1 MFREFFRFEL
11 SYWLR
16 GLMVY
21 VFVVAMALLYSIA
34 TGSELEISS
43 SGGNLLRN
51 SSHAIATWYIG
62 ASLLTSFMAAS
73 IYDSSASRDY
83 ANKMSDI
90 LFSKP
95 LNKWGFLGGR
105 FAGASLVALLPCLG
119 VTLGILIANAVN
131 LTDTERWGPV
141 DISKHFKPY
150 LLIVIPNSLIFGS
163 IVFAVAS
170 ITRNTLYSFL
180 SLLAILVVYG
190 VTQSL
195 ASQLDFEWLASWLD
209 PFGAAAFDEAT
220 KYWTV
225 SDLNTRDIPVTAM
238 MVWNRLLWLGIAAVV
253 FFWVVN
259 RFRFETAVRREVR
272 FGSRGRSKVI
282 GAKGDNR
289 NDAEVEVSSR
299 GPGPVLQQPVSQ
311 QPVSQ
316 HVQPRWFTQ
325 FWSALRSDMSAVLF
339 SKTFL
344 IVLLFT
350 LINVGF
356 SLAFGN
362 SDSYGV
368 PTFPVTYQM
377 VEAITAS
384 LLILPL
390 AVITFFTG
398 VLVWRDRDN
407 RFHEIL
413 GAAPVPNSVFTTARW
428 VAMLI
433 ILLCILILGVAIGV
447 FYQWTQGYNRYQL
460 GVYLQEMVGLTGLR
474 MLFLLVIGFV
484 AHTLAPNKY
493 IGYSLFVF
501 YFVVNGQIWNWLRWD
516 SLLVQFG
523 SLPNHV
529 YSDMFGIAPYRS
541 GLLGFG
547 LYWLLVSVVLL
558 WLCNI
563 AMHRGVPKRW
573 WERLGSGIRSATFR
587 SWLVPIVFGCTA
599 AVVGG
604 WLAYNTMVLNRMPSS
619 LEQETIQ
626 VEYERNYSH
635 LATVLQP
642 KVEAVQYAIDIY
654 PETRNVRLEAVQK
667 ITNKGEYPIEQFY
680 LNVAPEMDTKIE
692 IPRGELQEDDKKL
705 MMRVY
710 RIDPPMQP
718 GESLK
723 MRSVVWS
730 RTRGI
735 ENEVSNPQLVQ
746 NGTFFNNSIAPSFG
760 YSQDRRLA
768 SPRRRKLWGLEPIEP
783 LPALRR
789 ECDETCNFHY
799 IADDSDWV
807 EVETVISTS
816 QDQIAVAPGS
826 LVEQWQDGGRNY
838 YRYRVDHPSL
848 NFYSFI
854 SAKYEVERG
863 KVGDVDTEVYYH
875 KEHPWNVP
883 KMSKAIADTLEYCG
897 REFGPYKH
905 KQARII
911 EFPRV
916 AAFAQAFPG
925 TMPYSEAVGFI
936 AKAEKPDDI
945 DMVTYIV
952 AHEMGH
958 QWWAHQVIGAKMQG
972 ATLLSETLAQYTA
985 LMVMRKTVGD
995 DNMHKFM
1002 RYEMDRY
1009 LRSRGGEQLKERPL
1023 IQVELTQ
1030 GYIHYQKG
1038 GIALYYLAEMIG
1050 EARVNA
1056 ALKQIIDEYAY
1067 KGPPYPNAH
1076 ALVDRLREQTPEEL
1090 RYLIKDL
1097 FEEIT
1102 LFENKTSKAEVE
1114 RLENGKYRVRL
1125 EVECMKKKAD
1135 EFGKET
1141 EVPMNDYLEVGAYA
1155 KPESGKR
1162 YGKLL
1167 YRERVLLEGGKHTL
1181 EFEVDELPHE
1191 AGVDPRHMLIDPVPA
1206 DNLKRVVLK

>member
-11 SYWLR
+11 SYWFR
-16 GLMVY
+16 GVMVY
-21 VFVVAMALLYSIA
+21 VFLAVMALLYAIA
-34 TGSELEISS
+34 TGSELVQISPT
-43 SGGNLLRN
+43 GGNLLRN

-62 ASLLTSFMAAS
+62 ASLLTSFMAAA

-95 LNKWGFLGGR
+95 LSKWGFLGGR

-119 VTLGILIANAVN
+119 VTFGILIAN
-131 LTDTERWGPV
+131 LIHQSDTELWGPL
-141 DISKHFKPY
+141 DLGKHLKPY
-150 LLIVIPNSLIFGS
+150 WLFVIPNSLIFGS
-163 IVFAVAS
+163 VVFAVAS

-180 SLLAILVVYG
+180 SLLAFLMVIG
-190 VTQSL
+190 VTQSV
-195 ASQLDFEWLASWLD
+195 ASQLDYEWLASWLD
-209 PFGAAAFDEAT
+209 PLGAAAFEDAT
-220 KYWTV
+220 KYWTI
-225 SDLNTRDIPVTAM
+225 SDRNTRDIPVTAM
-238 MVWNRLLWLGIAAVV
+238 MVWNRILWLGLATVV
-253 FFWVVN
+253 FLWVAN
-259 RFRFETAVRREVR
+259 RFRFETAVRREGRRWGGVR
-272 FGSRGRSKVI
+272 SAVVVPQGGGSIEG
-282 GAKGDNR
+282 
-289 NDAEVEVSSR
+289 EVGVS
-299 GPGPVLQQPVSQ
+299 GGVLGV
-311 QPVSQ
+311 VGNG
-316 HVQPRWFTQ
+316 VQTRWLTQ
-325 FWSALRSDMSAVLF
+325 FWSALRSDMSAVVF

-362 SDSYGV
+362 FDSYGV
-368 PTFPVTYQM
+368 RTFPVTYQM
-377 VEAITAS
+377 VETISSAF
-384 LLILPL
+384 LIMPL
-390 AVITFFTG
+390 ALITFFSG

-413 GAAPVPNSVFTTARW
+413 GATPVPNSVFTAARW
-428 VAMLI
+428 VAMVAV
-433 ILLCILILGVAIGV
+433 LLSVLLLGIAIGV
-447 FYQWTQGYNRYQL
+447 FYQWTQGYTRFQL
-460 GVYLQEMVGLTGLR
+460 GVYLQEMVGITGLR
-474 MLFLLVIGFV
+474 LLFLLVIGFV

-493 IGYSLFVF
+493 VGYSLFVF
-501 YFVVNGQIWNWLRWD
+501 YFVVDGQIWNWLRWD

-541 GLLGFG
+541 GLLAFG
-547 LYWLLVSVVLL
+547 LYWILVSVVLL
-558 WLCNI
+558 WLCNM

-573 WERLGSGIRSATFR
+573 WARLGSGIRSATAW
-587 SWLVPIVFGCTA
+587 SWLVPVVFGCGA
-599 AVVGG
+599 AGVGG
-604 WLAYNTMVLNRMPSS
+604 WLAYNTMVLNRMVGSQ
-619 LEQETIQ
+619 EQETIQ
-626 VEYERNYSH
+626 VEYERKYSY
-635 LATVLQP
+635 LANALQP
-642 KVEAVQYAIDIY
+642 KIEAVQYAIDIY

-667 ITNKGEYPIEQFY
+667 ITNKGVYPIQEFY

-692 IPRGELQEDDKKL
+692 IPRCELQENDEKL

-710 RIDPPMQP
+710 RVDPPMQP
-718 GESLK
+718 GESLE

-760 YSQDRRLA
+760 YSQERRLA
-768 SPRRRKLWGLEPIEP
+768 SPRRRKLWGLEPVEP
-783 LPALRR
+783 LPALSR
-789 ECDETCNFHY
+789 ECSEVCNLHY
-799 IADDSDWV
+799 IAEDSDWV

-816 QDQIAVAPGS
+816 RDQIAIAPGS
-826 LVEQWQDGGRNY
+826 LVEKWEEGGRNY

-863 KVGDVDTEVYYH
+863 KVGDVDTEVYYD
-875 KEHPWNVP
+875 KQHPWNVP

-936 AKAEKPDDI
+936 ANAAKPDDI

-985 LMVMRKTVGD
+985 LMVMRKSVGD

-1023 IQVELTQ
+1023 MQVELTQ

-1050 EARVNA
+1050 EARINA
-1056 ALKQIIDEYAY
+1056 ALKQIIEEYAY
-1067 KGPPYPNAH
+1067 KGPPYPNAY

-1114 RLENGKYRVRL
+1114 RLESGKYRVRL
-1125 EVECMKKKAD
+1125 EVECVKKKAD
-1135 EFGKET
+1135 ELGKET
-1141 EVPMNDYLEVGAYA
+1141 EVPMHDYLEIGAYA

-1167 YRERVLLEGGKHTL
+1167 HRERVLLEGGKHTL
-1181 EFEVDELPHE
+1181 EFEVDEYPYE
-1191 AGVDPRHMLIDPVPA
+1191 AGIDPRHMLIDPVPA
-1206 DNLKRVVLK
+1206 DNLKRVKLIE